1 MERRTVTRY
10 NLQVPAHVETIPN
23 GDDIQSYEWK
33 TRDVSSSGA
42 FLLTD
47 GQLLEDGI
55 DIKVN
60 LFLNSFSGS
69 GSWVSMSGRVI
80 RAESEG
86 VGVCFDGQYKF
97 ISNAL
102 DLDLDI

>member
-1 MERRTVTRY
+1 MEQRAVTRY
-10 NLQVPAHVETIPN
+10 SLQVSAHVEAMLSG
-23 GDDIQSYEWK
+23 GDVRSYEWK

-42 FLLTD
+42 FLLTN
-47 GQLLEDGI
+47 GQLLGKGT

-60 LFLNSFSGS
+60 LNLNSFSGS
-69 GSWVSMSGRVI
+69 GSWVTMNGRVV

-97 ISNAL
+97 ISNAF
-102 DLDLDI
+102 DLDM